1 MPHHSNT
8 KHSTV
13 LRKQDSVVA
22 QARSRIHD
30 ASIKH
35 VTLLINELL
44 LFLVQLAIV
53 TLLGLG
59 HFLREE
65 TEDMK

>member
-1 MPHHSNT
+1 
-8 KHSTV
+8 
-13 LRKQDSVVA
+13 
-22 QARSRIHD
+22 
-30 ASIKH
+30 
-35 VTLLINELL
+35 LLINELL